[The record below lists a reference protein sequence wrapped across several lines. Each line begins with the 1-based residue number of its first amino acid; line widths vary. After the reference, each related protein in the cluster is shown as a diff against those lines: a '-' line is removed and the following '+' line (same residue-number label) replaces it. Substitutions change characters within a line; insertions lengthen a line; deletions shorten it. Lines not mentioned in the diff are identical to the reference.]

1 MATEEFRVYISG
13 GTVSLDDWRLA
24 MSADDRELP
33 ELNEAQKEAAL
44 KIGIDEPEYA
54 RGVLAESIGEK
65 RERERGRQFGALLSE
80 ILDRVHKGWR
90 LESLIRKGVDSVW
103 VIRLEAAGS
112 TREIKIPFDFVDE
125 AVDFKASFGK
135 IRLENFIAAQLE
147 HPAARMA
154 S

>member
-1 MATEEFRVYISG
+1 MATQDFRVQISG

-33 ELNEAQKEAAL
+33 ELSEAQKEAAL

-65 RERERGRQFGALLSE
+65 REQERGRQFGALLSE
-80 ILDRVHKGWR
+80 ILDRAHKGWH
-90 LESLIRKGVDSVW
+90 LESLLRKGVDAVW
-103 VIRLEAAGS
+103 VVRLEASGAA
-112 TREIKIPFDFVDE
+112 REVKIPLELVDDT
-125 AVDFKASFGK
+125 VDSKGSFGK
-135 IRLENFIAAQLE
+135 TRLENLIATQLE
-147 HPAARMA
+147 HPATRMA